1 MNPGALMSREPI
13 WPGYAAWRE
22 TVLESRREF
31 VRVARSFWLIP
42 EIIPQRSRDDIA
54 LLYRFCRQLD
64 DAVDDAASVEDAR
77 AAIRQQRDELA
88 GRVQPRP
95 HVAAF
100 LAGAQRT
107 GLPLACAG
115 FLLDGMESDLGPV
128 RIADDRALLQYSY
141 RVSSAVGLMLAPLL
155 GVRPGEAEA
164 RVIDLGLALQIS
176 NILLGVADDARR
188 DRVYLPA
195 SRLAEAGLTPEDVLR
210 SPRSPRLLPV
220 LHGLA
225 ALGDCYYQ
233 SAEEGAALLPL
244 RYRHGVLLLASV
256 YRDLGWQAARGE
268 RVRAGVPLRARL
280 HGSAALLQTA
290 FRPRTLGFVK
300 APPHDSALHDL
311 IGNLPSAHHDSTSR
325 SSP

>member
-1 MNPGALMSREPI
+1 MDARALMSRESI

-42 EIIPQRSRDDIA
+42 EIIPARSRDDIA

-64 DAVDDAASVEDAR
+64 DAVDEAASLDDAR

-88 GRVQPRP
+88 GRIEPRP

-100 LAGAQRT
+100 LAGARRS
-107 GLPLACAG
+107 GLPLECAG
-115 FLLDGMESDLGPV
+115 FLLEGMESDLGPV

-155 GVRPGEAEA
+155 GVQPGEAEA
-164 RVIDLGLALQIS
+164 RVIDLGLALQVS
-176 NILLGVADDARR
+176 NILLGVAEDARR

-195 SRLAEAGLTPEDVLR
+195 ARLAEAGLAPEDVLR
-210 SPRSPRLLPV
+210 SPRTPRLLPV

-225 ALGDCYYQ
+225 ALGDRYYQ
-233 SAEEGAALLPL
+233 SAQDGAALLPL

-268 RVRAGVPLRARL
+268 RVPAGVPLRARL

-290 FRPRTLGFVK
+290 LRPRTLGLIK
-300 APPHDSALHDL
+300 TPPHDPALHQPIRD
-311 IGNLPSAHHDSTSR
+311 LPSAHQDTAR
-325 SSP
+325 SSS